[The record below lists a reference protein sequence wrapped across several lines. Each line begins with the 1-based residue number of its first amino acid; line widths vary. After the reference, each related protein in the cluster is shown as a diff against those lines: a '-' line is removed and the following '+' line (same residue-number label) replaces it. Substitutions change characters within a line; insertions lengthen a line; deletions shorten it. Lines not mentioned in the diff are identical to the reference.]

1 MLCPTIMNKI
11 SEAYRYK
18 FFQSKL
24 MQVGSNQFV
33 GKIIS
38 TRMSLA
44 NCADCVSVYPGS
56 PCV

>member
-18 FFQSKL
+18 FFQSKKKMSTL

-33 GKIIS
+33 GKSIL
-38 TRMSLA
+38 TRMSLTKT
-44 NCADCVSVYPGS
+44 VLIV
-56 PCV
+56 